1 MLQGWGFS
9 PCLIIYL
16 QQRYWECGI
25 RGVLPPQPP
34 HTGVLPPIEPVSQ
47 WTIPHKKTNRV
58 GVGGLRTYFFEKPL
72 ELLGFCFIPKF
83 QN

>member
-25 RGVLPPQPP
+25 RGSLPP
-34 HTGVLPPIEPVSQ
+34 HGGVLPPFEPVSQ
-47 WTIPHKKTNRV
+47 WTIPQKTNSV
-58 GVGGLRTYFFEKPL
+58 GVKGVG
-72 ELLGFCFIPKF
+72 
-83 QN
+83 

>member
-25 RGVLPPQPP
+25 REALPPPWRGAPP
-34 HTGVLPPIEPVSQ
+34 PPFEPVSQ
-47 WTIPHKKTNRV
+47 WTIPQKTNRV
-58 GVGGLRTYFFEKPL
+58 GVKGVG
-72 ELLGFCFIPKF
+72 
-83 QN
+83 